1 MQIPSA
7 YTSGIQGLQ
16 GAQNDLAQAT
26 TSVAAPEKSSP
37 TSVQVPQDTVTISA
51 QGQSTQ
57 TQSTETQS
65 TQALSSQP
73 VTQTDTTSALIQ
85 ADQALNQGQA
95 SAEVINVASENVGTI
110 IDLSV

>member
-7 YTSGIQGLQ
+7 YNSGIQGLQ

-26 TSVAAPEKSSP
+26 TSVATPDTTASS
-37 TSVQVPQDTVTISA
+37 SVQLQQDTVTISA
-51 QGQSTQ
+51 QGQSA
-57 TQSTETQS
+57 
-65 TQALSSQP
+65 QAISSQP
-73 VTQTDTTSALIQ
+73 VAQTSPTSALIK
-85 ADQALNQGQA
+85 ADQASFQGQA

>member
-26 TSVAAPEKSSP
+26 TSVAAPEKSSSTP
-37 TSVQVPQDTVTISA
+37 VQVPQDTVTISA

-57 TQSTETQS
+57 QLQST
-65 TQALSSQP
+65 QP
-73 VTQTDTTSALIQ
+73 VTQTDTTSALVQ
-85 ADQALNQGQA
+85 ADQALNQGEA
-95 SAEVINVASENVGTI
+95 AAEVINVASENVGTI